1 MRSTFMKRTLHIRT
15 HTGTKRDRYGPAH
28 AERAAC
34 GNPRSLTEAA
44 RSQSRQISG
53 DDAERLLGAIRERPQ
68 KSNPRAVRIVGPRFH
83 AASLHSVHSH

>member
-1 MRSTFMKRTLHIRT
+1 MKRTQQGRMH
-15 HTGTKRDRYGPAH
+15 TKRDRNGPAH
-28 AERAAC
+28 AESAAC

-68 KSNPRAVRIVGPRFH
+68 KSSPCSARAVRIIGPR
-83 AASLHSVHSH
+83 SM